1 MRLQTNVQAAHAGP
15 IGKKHTLL
23 CFHVLFNICVFR
35 VCTAVVVLLPV
46 AHEGGAEKN
55 TGENAGASTGGSVRM
70 KLLLWNQSA
79 VTDKRGA
86 V

>member
-1 MRLQTNVQAAHAGP
+1 MFSYTLCNV
-15 IGKKHTLL
+15 
-23 CFHVLFNICVFR
+23 CVFR
-35 VCTAVVVLLPV
+35 VCTAVVILLPV

-70 KLLLWNQSA
+70 ELLLWNQSA
-79 VTDKRGA
+79 VTENRGA